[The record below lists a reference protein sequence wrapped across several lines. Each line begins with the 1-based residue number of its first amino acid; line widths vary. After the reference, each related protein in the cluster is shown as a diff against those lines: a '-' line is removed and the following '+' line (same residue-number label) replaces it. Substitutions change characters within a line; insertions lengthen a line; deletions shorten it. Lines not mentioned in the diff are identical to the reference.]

1 MKYVLKFI
9 LYRSPPPVCLMLLMV
24 EFWLLVWLMRAG
36 PVVGDVTPNH
46 SGSDPS
52 VLIITTTHQETM
64 GPDGLSGGG
73 YEICV
78 LYSKLP

>member
-1 MKYVLKFI
+1 
-9 LYRSPPPVCLMLLMV
+9 MLLMV

-52 VLIITTTHQETM
+52 VLIKRPWAQTAYLH
-64 GPDGLSGGG
+64 GGG
-73 YEICV
+73 YEICI

>member
-1 MKYVLKFI
+1 
-9 LYRSPPPVCLMLLMV
+9 MLLMV

-52 VLIITTTHQETM
+52 VLIKRPWAQTAYLGEDMKFVYCIVNFRKDSKPYYKLVT
-64 GPDGLSGGG
+64 S
-73 YEICV
+73 C
-78 LYSKLP
+78 LYC

>member
-1 MKYVLKFI
+1 MCLNLFF
-9 LYRSPPPVCLMLLMV
+9 LGASPPPPVCLMLLMV

-36 PVVGDVTPNH
+36 PVGDVTPNH

-52 VLIITTTHQETM
+52 VLIKRPWAQTAYLH
-64 GPDGLSGGG
+64 GGG
-73 YEICV
+73 YEICI

>member
-1 MKYVLKFI
+1 MCLNLFFI
-9 LYRSPPPVCLMLLMV
+9 GAPPPPVCLMLLMV

-36 PVVGDVTPNH
+36 PVGDVTPNH

-73 YEICV
+73 YEICI